1 MKPNAA
7 LNDRELGMIIVRTN
21 VRARRFTF
29 RVRDGQLVVTAPAS
43 ASLHD
48 MLRAVDEMRPRLLQL
63 LRRAREREAQ
73 HMVAPDFRID
83 TPDFTFHSEEARVP
97 RMTVRQQRG
106 SLTCYYPAGTDFS
119 SGDVQRW
126 LVNAIEESLRQHAR
140 VLFAPRLGEMARA
153 RDLVFRSMS
162 IHKTRG
168 RWGSCSSRGNINLS
182 LYLLLLPHHL
192 QDLVMQHELTHLVEM
207 NHSPRFHALLDEAVG
222 GREAEYEAE
231 LKRFDTN
238 IFTLL

>member
-1 MKPNAA
+1 
-7 LNDRELGMIIVRTN
+7 MIIVRTN

-126 LVNAIEESLRQHAR
+126 LVNVIEESLRQHAR

-153 RDLVFRSMS
+153 RGLVYRSMS

>member
-1 MKPNAA
+1 
-7 LNDRELGMIIVRTN
+7 
-21 VRARRFTF
+21 
-29 RVRDGQLVVTAPAS
+29 
-43 ASLHD
+43 
-48 MLRAVDEMRPRLLQL
+48 
-63 LRRAREREAQ
+63 
-73 HMVAPDFRID
+73 
-83 TPDFTFHSEEARVP
+83 
-97 RMTVRQQRG
+97 
-106 SLTCYYPAGTDFS
+106 
-119 SGDVQRW
+119 
-126 LVNAIEESLRQHAR
+126 
-140 VLFAPRLGEMARA
+140 
-153 RDLVFRSMS
+153 MS

-192 QDLVMQHELTHLVEM
+192 QDLVMHHELTHLVEM